1 MNFLHQ
7 INNIFQKNLSNQFIR
22 NLGWLGMA
30 EIFYRVLRLGLVVI
44 IARFLTPYDYGLG
57 AVIFA
62 VREFAITFA
71 EVGICAKIIQ
81 AEEQELNDLCN
92 SAYWL
97 NWLIFVGLFIIQCL
111 AAFPISW
118 LQNTQ
123 EIILPICVLG
133 TAYLLWPLA
142 AIQRILI
149 QRENRFKIIAFND
162 TIQNSLATILS
173 AIFAVLGMGVWAF
186 ALPPVLV
193 VPLEIII
200 FLNNHS
206 WRPQTGFTTK
216 YWKQIWNFGQNILAI
231 NLLRTFRNNL
241 DYLIIFVC
249 LGVKELGIYFF
260 GFNAGLGISLSI
272 INAMKSAILPHL
284 CAVRTEQNNLQIS
297 YLKSLRIIS
306 LVIIPFVLFQS
317 SFAYFYVPIIF
328 GQKWIIAVPIVILIC
343 LSAIP
348 RPFADAASQLLI
360 AIGKP
365 HLDLQWNVL
374 FTTIFAVALLFGV
387 HWHIIGVATSVL
399 LVHLICLPLFT
410 LWTTRYVFPQRVM

>member
-1 MNFLHQ
+1 
-7 INNIFQKNLSNQFIR
+7 
-22 NLGWLGMA
+22 
-30 EIFYRVLRLGLVVI
+30 
-44 IARFLTPYDYGLG
+44 
-57 AVIFA
+57 
-62 VREFAITFA
+62 
-71 EVGICAKIIQ
+71 
-81 AEEQELNDLCN
+81 
-92 SAYWL
+92 
-97 NWLIFVGLFIIQCL
+97 
-111 AAFPISW
+111 
-118 LQNTQ
+118 
-123 EIILPICVLG
+123 
-133 TAYLLWPLA
+133 
-142 AIQRILI
+142 
-149 QRENRFKIIAFND
+149 
-162 TIQNSLATILS
+162 
-173 AIFAVLGMGVWAF
+173 MGVWAF

-216 YWKQIWNFGQNILAI
+216 YWKQIWDFGQNILAI

-297 YLKSLRIIS
+297 YLKSLRVIS

-365 HLDLQWNVL
+365 HLDLRWNVL

-387 HWHIIGVATSVL
+387 HWQIIGVATSVL
-399 LVHLICLPLFT
+399 LVHMICLPLFT